1 MAMGIVSDKEFEKE
15 LDKTDIKPITD
26 SRAKIQIIER
36 GRGSNNNNVP
46 DSLRKVIG
54 ETSVTDGRQQAVELG
69 RNFGISPSS
78 VSAYSNG
85 ATSTSSYH
93 DRVNGQEIDYAKG
106 KITTKA
112 INKLKQALNHI
123 TPEKL
128 GETKPRDLA
137 GIARDMSAIVKNME
151 PESPINKNSGNSPQF
166 IFYSPQF
173 VKQESFEV
181 IDAKDDF

>member
-1 MAMGIVSDKEFEKE
+1 MKMGIVSDKEFEKE

-36 GRGSNNNNVP
+36 GRGKNNNEVP

-85 ATSTSSYH
+85 ATSTSSYN
-93 DRVNGQEIDYAKG
+93 DRVNGSEIDYAKV
-106 KITTKA
+106 KITSKA
-112 INKLKQALNHI
+112 IGKLKQALHHI
-123 TPEKL
+123 TPDKL
-128 GETKPRDLA
+128 SEAKPRDLA

-151 PESPINKNSGNSPQF
+151 PESPQTKTPGNSPQF